1 MLWVTLARRIA
12 EVQPPA
18 AETRAPV
25 VCVQGTS
32 HMQERRWF
40 HPHGGAEAEAC
51 PLDVTERACKAA
63 VLRAARRLC
72 AWKEANVEV
81 ASAASEALEAVWLTT
96 SADMDSEM
104 GAIGECSDQPGALV
118 PSPAWPDAAHRA
130 LVRHRSGRRR

>member
-1 MLWVTLARRIA
+1 MTLARRIA

-18 AETRAPV
+18 AETRSLHSPV

-32 HMQERRWF
+32 HTQGRRWL

-51 PLDVTERACKAA
+51 PLDVAEHACKTA

-72 AWKEANVEV
+72 AWKEANEEV

-96 SADMDSEM
+96 AADMDPEM
-104 GAIGECSDQPGALV
+104 GAIGECSDQPAALV
-118 PSPAWPDAAHRA
+118 P
-130 LVRHRSGRRR
+130 